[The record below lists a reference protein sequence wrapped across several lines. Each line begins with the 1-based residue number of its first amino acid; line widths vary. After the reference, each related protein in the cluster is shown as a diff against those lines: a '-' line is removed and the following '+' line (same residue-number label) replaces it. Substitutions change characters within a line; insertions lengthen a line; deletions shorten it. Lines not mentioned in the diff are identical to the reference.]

1 MRLLCVLPLLI
12 STMSVAD
19 DFNFWSPIS
28 QCLNRN
34 TIPYIDTKR
43 DATEIVNSA
52 FNICAKEESD
62 WESERDVLPQEMR
75 VRQSKEL
82 RDFYVHMIVKRRAFN
97 ASKH

>member
-19 DFNFWSPIS
+19 DFNFGSPIS

-34 TIPYIDTKR
+34 TIPYIDTNR
-43 DATEIVNSA
+43 DAAEIVNSA
-52 FNICAKEESD
+52 YKICAKEVSD
-62 WESERDVLPQEMR
+62 WESERDVLPQEMQE
-75 VRQSKEL
+75 RQSKEL
-82 RDFYVHMIVKRRAFN
+82 RGFYIHMIDKRRAFN